1 MSGEGQ
7 CPSFIC
13 IFMASAMS
21 TYAKLIH
28 LQFSHRPADRD
39 YNRGRQVRPWILTEN
54 YVHRQT
60 IAVINTLLPKKFV
73 LFTVHLRS
81 HLLSQNIRIQQ
92 RYRVRYEM
100 LF

>member
-1 MSGEGQ
+1 VSGEGQ
-7 CPSFIC
+7 CPSFIG

-60 IAVINTLLPKKFV
+60 IAVINTLLPKNLYF
-73 LFTVHLRS
+73 LQF
-81 HLLSQNIRIQQ
+81 I
-92 RYRVRYEM
+92 
-100 LF
+100 